1 MSSTDEQDDQRNR
14 VAGPQI
20 LGELAADLRSLI
32 EEARLRVARTVN
44 AELVVL
50 YWEVG
55 NRIRRDILGDG
66 RAEYGNRIVSTLSG
80 QLTAEF
86 GAGFSRQNL
95 FHMIRFVEA
104 WPDRS
109 QVTTLAQHLGWSH
122 FKEILYLEN
131 ELARQFYAEMCRLER
146 WSVRT
151 LRDRVRS
158 MMFERT
164 AISRLPEATI
174 RQDLQQ
180 LRDADRLTPELVFR
194 DPYLLDFLGLKDAY
208 SERDLEAAILQ
219 ELERFLLE
227 LGSDFAFVARQKRMT
242 IGNQDFYLDLLF
254 YHRRLSRLIAIDLKL
269 GRFEAGY
276 KGQLELYLRWLD
288 QNERRAE
295 HEEAPLGLILCS
307 AKDEEQIELLQL
319 NQGEIRVAEYLTAL
333 PAKNLLG
340 AKLHAAVIRA
350 REQLTRREQQ
360 PDGE

>member
-1 MSSTDEQDDQRNR
+1 MSSTDERDDQKSP
-14 VAGPQI
+14 VPGPQI
-20 LGELAADLRSLI
+20 LGQLAADLRSLI

-50 YWEVG
+50 YWEIG
-55 NRIRRDILGDG
+55 TRIRRDILGAA
-66 RAEYGNRIVSTLSG
+66 RAEYGDQIVSTLSR
-80 QLTAEF
+80 QLTAEY

-104 WPDRS
+104 WPEQA
-109 QVTTLAQHLGWSH
+109 QVTALAQHLGWSH

-158 MMFERT
+158 LMFERT

-208 SERDLEAAILQ
+208 SERDLEAAI
-219 ELERFLLE
+219 
-227 LGSDFAFVARQKRMT
+227 FAGTRAVSAGTRQ
-242 IGNQDFYLDLLF
+242 
-254 YHRRLSRLIAIDLKL
+254 
-269 GRFEAGY
+269 
-276 KGQLELYLRWLD
+276 
-288 QNERRAE
+288 
-295 HEEAPLGLILCS
+295 
-307 AKDEEQIELLQL
+307 
-319 NQGEIRVAEYLTAL
+319 
-333 PAKNLLG
+333 
-340 AKLHAAVIRA
+340 
-350 REQLTRREQQ
+350 
-360 PDGE
+360 